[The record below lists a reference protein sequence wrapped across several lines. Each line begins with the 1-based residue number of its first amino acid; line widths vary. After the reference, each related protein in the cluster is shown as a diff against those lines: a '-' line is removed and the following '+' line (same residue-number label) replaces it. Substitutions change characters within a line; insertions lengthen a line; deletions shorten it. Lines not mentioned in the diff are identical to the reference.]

1 MHSHYARSDRS
12 HRKFRPRIKKKK
24 VSRSPGAKLYGL
36 RLASFSS
43 SRTSKDECQIR
54 SNEIFALNLLVNSI
68 GDTLVFALI
77 AGSLL

>member
-1 MHSHYARSDRS
+1 MLGRDRS
-12 HRKFRPRIKKKK
+12 HRKFRPRIKKRK
-24 VSRSPGAKLYGL
+24 SLLEPEGELYEL